1 MAKKSDSKNQVLIHD
16 EVVRVPASKLKS
28 NTWNPNKLPPLEK
41 KSLEHGI
48 LTEGFIS
55 PIHVQKSS
63 GMIIDGEHRFKVG
76 KKLGMKEFPVIYLD
90 IDDAQA
96 RKLTLALIN
105 RKGSAKDADV
115 AQVLKDIQ
123 DIEKTSLAQL
133 ELETSLAQEEL
144 DKLLKSVDAE
154 ALVADTLGK
163 GKSKKSSKEG
173 DGDLDVDPDAP
184 DGSFDE
190 SQIGG
195 SDKSKFDLPI
205 TFFAPTISDRGLL
218 YRLFKDKQTDE
229 LSFALLKIVVDYY
242 LLRHPKKAAR
252 VQANLPE

>member
-1 MAKKSDSKNQVLIHD
+1 MAKKSVSKESIQIHD
-16 EVVRVPASKLKS
+16 QVVRVFVSKLKP
-28 NTWNPNKLPPLEK
+28 NTWNPNKMTALEK
-41 KSLEHGI
+41 RSLEHGI
-48 LTEGFIS
+48 RTEGFIA

-63 GMIIDGEHRFKVG
+63 GMIIDGENRYRIG
-76 KKLGMKEFPVIYLD
+76 KKIGMKEFPVIYLD

-123 DIEKTSLAQL
+123 DIEQTTLAQL
-133 ELETSLAQEEL
+133 ELETSMAQENLET
-144 DKLLKSVDAE
+144 LLKSVDAE

-163 GKSKKSSKEG
+163 GKKKKGSKDG
-173 DGDLDVDPDAP
+173 DGELDVDPDAP
-184 DGSFDE
+184 DGSFEE
-190 SQIGG
+190 SSIEG
-195 SDKSKFDLPI
+195 SGKGKFDFPI
-205 TFFAPTISDRGLL
+205 TFFAPTIRERELL

-229 LSFALLKIVVDYY
+229 LSFVLLKNVIDYY
-242 LLRHPKKAAR
+242 LLKHPKKAAR